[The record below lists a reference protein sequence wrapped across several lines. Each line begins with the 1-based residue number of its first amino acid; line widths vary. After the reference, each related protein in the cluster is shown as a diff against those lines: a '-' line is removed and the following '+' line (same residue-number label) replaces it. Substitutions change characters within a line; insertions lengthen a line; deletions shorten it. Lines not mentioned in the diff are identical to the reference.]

1 MSTSPLLTYLR
12 DHLAGARGALELLEY
27 LRQHAADPEIR
38 VAADNFHFEIA
49 ADREVLEQLAIQ
61 LGGGP
66 SMVKEISAW
75 VTEKLSRLKL
85 GSVGDTVDL
94 ALLEAVEALAL
105 GILGKV
111 ALWDALI
118 AISWE
123 DRTLPRLDYY
133 SLRDRAQH
141 QHDRMELHRLRL
153 ATLVLSSD
161 PVATK

>member
-1 MSTSPLLTYLR
+1 MTTNPLLTYLR

-27 LRQHAADPEIR
+27 LRDHAPDQEIR
-38 VAADNFHFEIA
+38 TAADNFHSEIA
-49 ADREVLEQLAIQ
+49 ADREVLEQLTLQ

-66 SMVKEISAW
+66 SVLKGFSAW
-75 VTEKLSRLKL
+75 LTEKLSRLKL
-85 GSVGDTVDL
+85 GSVGETVDL
-94 ALLEAVEALAL
+94 PLLEAVEALAL

-118 AISWE
+118 AIARE
-123 DRTLPRLDYY
+123 DRSLPRLDYY
-133 SLRDRAQH
+133 SLRARAQH

-161 PVATK
+161 TVATN